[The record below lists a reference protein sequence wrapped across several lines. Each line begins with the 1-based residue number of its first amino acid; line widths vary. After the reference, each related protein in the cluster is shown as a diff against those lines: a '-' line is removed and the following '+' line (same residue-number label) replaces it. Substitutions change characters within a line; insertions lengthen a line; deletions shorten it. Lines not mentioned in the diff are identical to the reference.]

1 MIHQD
6 PVVEGFIP
14 IVQILQNDVFA
25 NVGILRANVLE
36 VALDLHVHVGSA
48 GWEKATEA
56 EAVALAG
63 FEGCA
68 LVVEGV
74 VEDVGASDGD
84 LEGCHELP

>member
-1 MIHQD
+1 VIHQD

-48 GWEKATEA
+48 GWEEATEA
-56 EAVALAG
+56 EAVALAR

-84 LEGCHELP
+84 LKGCHELP